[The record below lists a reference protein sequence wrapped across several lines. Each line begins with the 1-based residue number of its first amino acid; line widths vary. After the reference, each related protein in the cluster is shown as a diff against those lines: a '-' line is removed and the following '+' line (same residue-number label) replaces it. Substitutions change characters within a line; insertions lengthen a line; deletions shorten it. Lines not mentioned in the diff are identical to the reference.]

1 MDAVWLLQTASTLL
15 LNATFCWLAG
25 AWLARR
31 WLAQT
36 GAAESDAVGY
46 NAAGYG
52 AAGSGAAGYDAS
64 GSGAAGYDAARYCAA
79 LRRSDLLAAALAAAA
94 SMAGLL
100 AATAVM
106 GGVGLA
112 EAFPMLPMMLTQT
125 AYGHA
130 GSAALLAMA
139 LLFALR
145 LWQGST
151 ARRAATAA
159 LAESAAPAATAD
171 MAGPVGPAAT
181 AGLAGSA
188 GPAATAG
195 LAGLA
200 APAATVGLAG
210 AAQLAALLALA
221 VFTVT
226 RASMGHAGEN
236 GFWTVPLAAEALH
249 LGAVGVWTGAVLVSG
264 WLVLRAPRVQGLSGH
279 AIGAYLERMSQAAMV
294 AVAVIAATG
303 VYNGWHRVG
312 STEHLLHTAYGWTL
326 LAKVALVLAAIGLG
340 GYNKY
345 AGLPA
350 AARSAHGVAVVRVVL
365 QLESLL
371 LLGAL
376 AAAAVLTSQQPPTA

>member
-1 MDAVWLLQTASTLL
+1 MDAVWLLQTGSALL
-15 LNATFCWLAG
+15 LNACFCWLAG
-25 AWLARR
+25 AWLARH

-36 GAAESDAVGY
+36 GAAE
-46 NAAGYG
+46 YG
-52 AAGSGAAGYDAS
+52 AAGSDAAGF
-64 GSGAAGYDAARYCAA
+64 GAA
-79 LRRSDLLAAALAAAA
+79 LRRGDLLAAALAAAA

-106 GGVGLA
+106 GGVGLG
-112 EAFPMLPMMLTQT
+112 EAFPMLPMMLAQT

-145 LWQGST
+145 LWQGGA

-159 LAESAAPAATAD
+159 LAESASLTGLAAAAATAD
-171 MAGPVGPAAT
+171 LAGSAGLAAT
-181 AGLAGSA
+181 AGLAG
-188 GPAATAG
+188 
-195 LAGLA
+195 
-200 APAATVGLAG
+200 
-210 AAQLAALLALA
+210 AAQPAALLALGA
-221 VFTVT
+221 FTVT

-264 WLVLRAPRVQGLSGH
+264 WLVLRAPRVHGLASA
-279 AIGAYLERMSQAAMV
+279 AIGSYLERMSQAAV
-294 AVAVIAATG
+294 AAVAVIAATG

-312 STEHLLHTAYGWTL
+312 STEHLLHSAYGWTL

-350 AARSAHGVAVVRVVL
+350 AARSARGVAVVRAVL
-365 QLESLL
+365 QLESVL

>member
-1 MDAVWLLQTASTLL
+1 MDAVWLLQTASALL
-15 LNATFCWLAG
+15 LNASFCWLAG
-25 AWLARR
+25 TWLARH
-31 WLAQT
+31 WLAQ
-36 GAAESDAVGY
+36 A
-46 NAAGYG
+46 
-52 AAGSGAAGYDAS
+52 
-64 GSGAAGYDAARYCAA
+64 GAAGYDAAGYGAA
-79 LRRSDLLAAALAAAA
+79 LRRGDLPAAALAAAGG
-94 SMAGLL
+94 MAGLL

-106 GGVGLA
+106 GGVGLG
-112 EAFPMLPMMLTQT
+112 EAFPMLPMMLAQT
-125 AYGHA
+125 AYGRA

-145 LWQGST
+145 LWQG
-151 ARRAATAA
+151 
-159 LAESAAPAATAD
+159 
-171 MAGPVGPAAT
+171 GP
-181 AGLAGSA
+181 AGLAGA
-188 GPAATAG
+188 VQP
-195 LAGLA
+195 
-200 APAATVGLAG
+200 
-210 AAQLAALLALA
+210 AALLALA

-264 WLVLRAPRVQGLSGH
+264 WLVLRAPRVQGLAGP
-279 AIGAYLERMSQAAMV
+279 AIDSYLERMSQAAMV

-312 STEHLLHTAYGWTL
+312 STEHLLHTEYGWTL

-345 AGLPA
+345 VGLPA
-350 AARSAHGVAVVRVVL
+350 AARSARGMAVVRAVL
-365 QLESLL
+365 QLESIL